1 MSTLAE
7 RLRPAGVAPEV
18 ADRQTQRYRGMS
30 VEEKLRIADDMWRL
44 AWELT
49 CVGVR
54 QRSPAL
60 SEEQVR
66 IEARALI
73 RAAAH

>member
-1 MSTLAE
+1 
-7 RLRPAGVAPEV
+7 
-18 ADRQTQRYRGMS
+18 MS
-30 VEEKLRIADDMWRL
+30 VEEKLRIADDMGRL

>member
-1 MSTLAE
+1 MSSLTE
-7 RLRPAGVAPEV
+7 RLRPAGVAADV
-18 ADRQTQRYRGMS
+18 AERQARRYRAMS
-30 VEEKLRIADDMWRL
+30 VEEKLRIADGMGRL

-49 CVGVR
+49 CAGVR

-73 RAAAH
+73 RAAAD